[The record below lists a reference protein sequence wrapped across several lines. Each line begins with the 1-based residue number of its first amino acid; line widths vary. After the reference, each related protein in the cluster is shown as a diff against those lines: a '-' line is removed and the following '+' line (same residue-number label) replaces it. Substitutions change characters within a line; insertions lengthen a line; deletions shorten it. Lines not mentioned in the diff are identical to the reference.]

1 MKILIAVAIVISN
14 HKTLWLYFIR
24 PVKISTHKL
33 SKTGY
38 TQFIKNMCVALT
50 ERLAMVG
57 RQKYKK
63 MVAEIKQSNQPGLVT
78 SYDDGGLG

>member
-1 MKILIAVAIVISN
+1 MIIFHFPLKWFPSPNV
-14 HKTLWLYFIR
+14 FIR
-24 PVKISTHKL
+24 PVEISTTHKL
-33 SKTGY
+33 SKTVY